1 MADYNIN
8 AVTRRVVYDG
18 SSGLGPY
25 AFNFEILDQNDINV
39 YFNETLLTI
48 TTDYTVTI
56 NANGKGSVTIVTGG
70 SVPSTPVAADQITI
84 IGARDIERTTDF
96 VTAGDLRAAALNEQL
111 DALTIFDQQ
120 ISERVDRSVQ
130 FPSYEPAGLNYTV
143 PDVDDRKGK
152 YLAFDNNGELTSTAG
167 TTSDIVVSSF
177 GGTLIDDVNASAA
190 RTTLGLGSVATL
202 SSIPT
207 ANIDNNAVT
216 NAKMADDSVGSA
228 EIIDNSVTASELNVT
243 GNGTSGQALVSDG
256 DGSMTWT
263 TINVYPQ
270 VITIKTSGNYTIP
283 SNAQAILIKA
293 SGAGGSGAVRHDNN
307 TAANGND
314 GGATTVVNST
324 ISVDI
329 SAAGGKGGEQPSSLD
344 NKYSDQAASTTG
356 DTIRGAGAQGG
367 RPRNSEFDISAY
379 EGLNGALVQQYVTGS
394 SIQGETLTITY
405 GTGGTGVTAS
415 GLTSENG
422 QNGFVEL
429 WVW

>member
-25 AFNFEILDQNDINV
+25 AFNFEILDQDDINV

-120 ISERVDRSVQ
+120 ISERVDRSIQ

-143 PDVDDRKGK
+143 PDVDDRKGN

-167 TTSDIVVSSF
+167 TTSDIIVSTF

-207 ANIDNNAVT
+207 ANITDANVTTAKIADNAVT
-216 NAKMADDSVGSA
+216 NAKMADDSVGA
-228 EIIDNSVTASELNVT
+228 DELIDNSVGAAAINIS
-243 GNGTSGQALVSDG
+243 GNGSSGQAIVSDA
-256 DGSMTWT
+256 DGSFSYKTLANQAFMGSTGT
-263 TINVYPQ
+263 NV
-270 VITIKTSGNYTIP
+270 
-283 SNAQAILIKA
+283 
-293 SGAGGSGAVRHDNN
+293 
-307 TAANGND
+307 
-314 GGATTVVNST
+314 
-324 ISVDI
+324 
-329 SAAGGKGGEQPSSLD
+329 
-344 NKYSDQAASTTG
+344 
-356 DTIRGAGAQGG
+356 
-367 RPRNSEFDISAY
+367 
-379 EGLNGALVQQYVTGS
+379 
-394 SIQGETLTITY
+394 
-405 GTGGTGVTAS
+405 AS
-415 GLTSENG
+415 GLTERTSVNITPTSTSSKILILASMYDSSSSASV
-422 QNGFVEL
+422 NIEL
-429 WVW
+429 QRNSTVLIGSQRVSQFREIRGDGVGISAFDSMSTFWLDEPNTTSQINYKLMSDVAGDNANIIAIEISS

>member
-39 YFNETLLTI
+39 YFNTTLLTI

-56 NANGKGSVTIVTGG
+56 NANGKGSVSIVTGG

-84 IGARDIERTTDF
+84 IGSRDIERTTDF

-143 PDVDDRKGK
+143 PDVDDRKNK

-167 TTSDIVVSSF
+167 TTSDIIVSSF

-207 ANIDNNAVT
+207 ANITDANVTTAKIADNAVT
-216 NAKMADDSVGSA
+216 NAKMADDSVGA
-228 EIIDNSVTASELNVT
+228 NELIDDSVGAAAINIV
-243 GNGTSGQALVSDG
+243 GNGSSGQAIVSDA
-256 DGSMTWT
+256 DGSFSYKTLANQGAQGT
-263 TINVYPQ
+263 TG
-270 VITIKTSGNYTIP
+270 T
-283 SNAQAILIKA
+283 NA
-293 SGAGGSGAVRHDNN
+293 GSGFTER
-307 TAANGND
+307 T
-314 GGATTVVNST
+314 
-324 ISVDI
+324 SVDI
-329 SAAGGKGGEQPSSLD
+329 TPTSTSSKILIMASYYGQSTDTSGSIEIQRDSTVLTGSLRVARFGE
-344 NKYSDQAASTTG
+344 
-356 DTIRGAGAQGG
+356 IRGDGV
-367 RPRNSEFDISAY
+367 NISAI
-379 EGLNGALVQQYVTGS
+379 ENVTTNWLDEPNTTSQVTYKLMSDVTPDNANIIAIEIS
-394 SIQGETLTITY
+394 S
-405 GTGGTGVTAS
+405 
-415 GLTSENG
+415 
-422 QNGFVEL
+422 
-429 WVW
+429 

>member
-1 MADYNIN
+1 MATIQIADNDARVQYTQ
-8 AVTRRVVYDG
+8 AVTAN
-18 SSGLGPY
+18 S
-25 AFNFEILDQNDINV
+25 
-39 YFNETLLTI
+39 TTLTI
-48 TTDYTVTI
+48 DFPFFDLDDIKV
-56 NANGKGSVTIVTGG
+56 IVTTSAGVDTTLTRGSGTGTFAVNGTAVDDGFSGG
-70 SVPSTPVAADQITI
+70 NITLGDSYDNTHTYTIFRDITI
-84 IGARDIERTTDF
+84 QRTTDF
-96 VTAGDLRAAALNEQL
+96 PTSGPFNIASLNTELDKLTAITQQNNNNFERSIKLTDSDATASLTIPNATTRPNKYLGFDGAGNLAALSGTG
-111 DALTIFDQQ
+111 ATI
-120 ISERVDRSVQ
+120 
-130 FPSYEPAGLNYTV
+130 
-143 PDVDDRKGK
+143 
-152 YLAFDNNGELTSTAG
+152 G
-167 TTSDIVVSSF
+167 TIQ
-177 GGTLIDDVNASAA
+177 
-190 RTTLGLGSVATL
+190 
-202 SSIPT
+202 T
-207 ANIDNNAVT
+207 ANLANGLITTEKLADTSVTSAKIATNAVT
-216 NAKMADDSVGSA
+216 NAKMADDSVGSD

-256 DGSMTWT
+256 DGSMTWS

-307 TAANGND
+307 TAATGND

-324 ISVDI
+324 LSVDI
-329 SAAGGKGGEQPSSLD
+329 SAAGGKGGEQPTSLD
-344 NKYSDQAASTTG
+344 HKYSDQAASTTG

-394 SIQGETLTITY
+394 SIQNETLTITY

-422 QNGFVEL
+422 QDGFVEL